1 MITLL
6 LTVFLVVLISA
17 ICSMTE
23 AALYSVPWTYI
34 ENLRKQ
40 GSATGELLYQLRS
53 RIDQPIAAVLTL
65 NTVANTAGAAIAGA
79 VAANVLGADNTAL
92 FAAGLTILI
101 LALGEILPKTLG
113 VAHAC
118 GVASGMARPL
128 RLMVLIFKPFIWF
141 SSMLTRL
148 VASPQSGPSATEDDI
163 RAITSL
169 SRQTGRIQQYE
180 ENAIRNIL
188 SLDVKHVREI
198 MTPRTM
204 VFSLQEDI
212 SVKDAYNHP
221 QIWHYSRIPVYGDDN
236 EDIVGIVLRKDIGR
250 YVSQGQGEKTL
261 FDIMQP
267 VRFVLENQTVD
278 KLLLEFLESR
288 LHLFIVLDEYGGLA
302 GVVSLEDVLEE
313 MLGREIVDETDAVAD
328 LREAARQRRS
338 ALTQARNQQ
347 NAALKAARADAAK
360 ESGEAA
366 RQESH
371 LLEKGKELFS
381 EIFFECCPFCSTVPY
396 SEKAFKF
403 LSSLKQEKPPEYP
416 RGLFLCPENVR
427 QAVSQRLYSPGRARY
442 CGRGLPLGEKAEGG
456 HCGISPASPL
466 LRVPFY
472 LSGGSD
478 WPPPRL

>member
-288 LHLFIVLDEYGGLA
+288 LHLFIVLDEYGGTA
-302 GVVSLEDVLEE
+302 GIITLEDILEA
-313 MLGREIVDETDAVAD
+313 LGSNLSDFFHEEEEHQIVFGQQDFFVDEQEGFQIEWIVPNAQKNQMEPIILTLAPHQKS
-328 LREAARQRRS
+328 REVS
-338 ALTQARNQQ
+338 AFQGEEFGYV
-347 NAALKAARADAAK
+347 LKGSITIVRGKKKYKVKAK
-360 ESGEAA
+360 ETFYMDGSRSHYLYNHGSGEAKV
-366 RQESH
+366 
-371 LLEKGKELFS
+371 LW
-381 EIFFECCPFCSTVPY
+381 ITN
-396 SEKAFKF
+396 
-403 LSSLKQEKPPEYP
+403 PPM
-416 RGLFLCPENVR
+416 F
-427 QAVSQRLYSPGRARY
+427 
-442 CGRGLPLGEKAEGG
+442 
-456 HCGISPASPL
+456 
-466 LRVPFY
+466 
-472 LSGGSD
+472 
-478 WPPPRL
+478 